1 MNREEA
7 ERRATELRTELN
19 RHNNLYYVL
28 ATPEI
33 SDREYDAL
41 YKELEGIEEQ
51 YPELL
56 TADSPTQRVGGEPLT
71 EFSHITH
78 TIPMMSLDNTYAKE
92 ELVKRLERLA
102 ERAETTYVVEPKID
116 GVAVSLRYE
125 DGILAVAGTR
135 GDGTTGDNIT
145 ANVRTIR
152 SVPLKLSTENPP
164 AVLEVRGEIYM
175 TKDGFARLNTE
186 QQEAGL
192 QPFANP
198 RNATAGSLKQ
208 LNSRVVASRPL
219 SAILYASGE
228 IAGTSLD
235 THVELLETMKRYG
248 IPTVPRYWVAGNV
261 TGVLDALEELEQMR
275 HEFPFEIDGGVIKV
289 NERDL
294 YNTLGVTAKSPRW
307 AVAYKYE
314 PEQAETVL
322 RDITVQVGRTG
333 ILTPVAELEAVFVS
347 GSTIRRATLHNE
359 DEVIRKDIRI
369 GDHVIIEKAGEVIP
383 AVISVVKEKRTGNE
397 IPFEMPDT
405 CPACGNPVARREGE
419 VAHRC
424 ENLQCPVQGV
434 GLLNYFASRSAMDI
448 EGLGGIVAEK
458 LVERGL
464 VKHPLDLFGLKPGE
478 LSTLNLGTDT
488 EPRVFG
494 SKNATKLLEALKKC
508 RDLPLARWLHALGI
522 PTVGKT
528 IAYQVAQAH
537 GDLAEVATSSLL
549 QTVLDLDEIQ
559 EKARSVNPKSRTNPL
574 EATVKRK
581 DLEEQAKKI
590 NPKAKDN
597 PPEDENERLGR
608 ETKYENLRNMIS
620 EVREQETIERE
631 KREAEFNRLRNEID
645 AMKNAVK
652 DAGFSGEIGPVVARS
667 VLSFFDSQQGA
678 EVLQRLA
685 ELGIHPLG
693 GTARGESSG
702 ESKPL
707 SGKTFVL
714 TGTLTAMSR
723 DEASDHIRRLGGQVT
738 SSISSKTTY
747 LVAGANTGARKTQ
760 KAGELGVDTISE
772 SGLLDMLGVEATAP
786 GHEEPEARQ
795 GELF

>member
-1 MNREEA
+1 
-7 ERRATELRTELN
+7 
-19 RHNNLYYVL
+19 
-28 ATPEI
+28 
-33 SDREYDAL
+33 
-41 YKELEGIEEQ
+41 
-51 YPELL
+51 
-56 TADSPTQRVGGEPLT
+56 
-71 EFSHITH
+71 
-78 TIPMMSLDNTYAKE
+78 
-92 ELVKRLERLA
+92 
-102 ERAETTYVVEPKID
+102 
-116 GVAVSLRYE
+116 
-125 DGILAVAGTR
+125 
-135 GDGTTGDNIT
+135 
-145 ANVRTIR
+145 
-152 SVPLKLSTENPP
+152 
-164 AVLEVRGEIYM
+164 
-175 TKDGFARLNTE
+175 
-186 QQEAGL
+186 
-192 QPFANP
+192 
-198 RNATAGSLKQ
+198 
-208 LNSRVVASRPL
+208 
-219 SAILYASGE
+219 
-228 IAGTSLD
+228 
-235 THVELLETMKRYG
+235 
-248 IPTVPRYWVAGNV
+248 
-261 TGVLDALEELEQMR
+261 
-275 HEFPFEIDGGVIKV
+275 
-289 NERDL
+289 
-294 YNTLGVTAKSPRW
+294 
-307 AVAYKYE
+307 
-314 PEQAETVL
+314 
-322 RDITVQVGRTG
+322 
-333 ILTPVAELEAVFVS
+333 
-347 GSTIRRATLHNE
+347 
-359 DEVIRKDIRI
+359 
-369 GDHVIIEKAGEVIP
+369 
-383 AVISVVKEKRTGNE
+383 
-397 IPFEMPDT
+397 
-405 CPACGNPVARREGE
+405 
-419 VAHRC
+419 
-424 ENLQCPVQGV
+424 
-434 GLLNYFASRSAMDI
+434 
-448 EGLGGIVAEK
+448 
-458 LVERGL
+458 
-464 VKHPLDLFGLKPGE
+464 
-478 LSTLNLGTDT
+478 LNLGTDT